1 MQRLIFPYLV
11 YDSVSTLFPN
21 KVNSGFIYTM
31 NMTEAELQS
40 RRLGLNKHK
49 KATEILLSMIFGNCE
64 SLIIAH
70 TCQFDD
76 YSRVF
81 APRFDAQQKPKRRL
95 NLFPFDCQKAFK
107 TGMRFAKASVV
118 S

>member
-1 MQRLIFPYLV
+1 
-11 YDSVSTLFPN
+11 
-21 KVNSGFIYTM
+21 M

-40 RRLGLNKHK
+40 GRLGLNKHK
-49 KATEILLSMIFGNCE
+49 KATEILLSMIFDSCE
-64 SLIIAH
+64 SLIVTH

-81 APRFDAQQKPKRRL
+81 APRFDAQQKAKRRL
-95 NLFPFDCQKAFK
+95 DVFPFDCRK
-107 TGMRFAKASVV
+107 TFEMGMRFAKASVV